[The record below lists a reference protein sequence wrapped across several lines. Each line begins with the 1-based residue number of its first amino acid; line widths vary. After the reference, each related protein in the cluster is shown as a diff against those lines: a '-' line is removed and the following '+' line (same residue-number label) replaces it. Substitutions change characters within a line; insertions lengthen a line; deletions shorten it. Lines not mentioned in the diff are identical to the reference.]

1 MRILKSGLLLAAATL
16 LLPVAAGAVPF
27 TGNAI
32 APSNFNLEITSP
44 ALGSGSGSGA
54 ITGSASTDLTSTATS
69 VSTVGGSG
77 SFAVGTFTIP
87 FLGTTTLAGFQFTTA
102 LPATTTT
109 SGTNP
114 FNPDLVGTVITVDKG
129 FVENGGST
137 LFDFSKTPTVV
148 TAPAG
153 SLTTLDVVTGTWTI
167 PFTSTSTL
175 TTLSLPVNI
184 IIGTDLVLKG
194 ATIPEPGTLLLL
206 SAGLTGLVALGRRKR
221 S

>member
-1 MRILKSGLLLAAATL
+1 MRMLRNGFLAAASSVL
-16 LLPVAAGAVPF
+16 LAGAAHAVPLDS
-27 TGNAI
+27 TAI
-32 APSNFNLEITSP
+32 PPSNFNLEITSP

-54 ITGSASTDLTSTATS
+54 ITGTASTDITITSTN

-77 SFAVGTFTIP
+77 TFAVGTFSIP
-87 FLGTTTLAGFQFTTA
+87 FLGTTTLAGFGFTVA
-102 LPATTTT
+102 LPATIST

-114 FNPDLVGTVITVDKG
+114 FTPDLASSVITVDQG

-148 TAPAG
+148 TAPSG
-153 SLTTLDVVTGTWTI
+153 LLTTLDVVAGTWTI

-184 IIGTDLVLKG
+184 IIGTDLVLQ
-194 ATIPEPGTLLLL
+194 AVPEPGTLLLL
-206 SAGLTGLVALGRRKR
+206 GAGVAGLATARRKR
-221 S
+221 A